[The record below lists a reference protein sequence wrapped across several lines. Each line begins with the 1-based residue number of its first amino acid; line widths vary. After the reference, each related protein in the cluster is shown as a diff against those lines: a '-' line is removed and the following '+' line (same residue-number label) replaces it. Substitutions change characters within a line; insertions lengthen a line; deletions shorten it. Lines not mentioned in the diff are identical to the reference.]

1 MAKSAKSAYTH
12 LYSSP
17 DIPERIVISHF
28 DLKWFICD
36 DLATSHK
43 KLVRFCLVTSEF
55 KRVVGVQPL
64 IFQKINHLRQIASG
78 SAKQI
83 SNNFSPNGRYLI
95 LDYGTDLLIPIAR
108 LKVPCYG
115 NHFKVKMGKIGQ
127 LTFIRRLG
135 IPKRGGISQFRFG
148 QFIYVEP
155 YSLDI

>member
-1 MAKSAKSAYTH
+1 
-12 LYSSP
+12 
-17 DIPERIVISHF
+17 
-28 DLKWFICD
+28 
-36 DLATSHK
+36 
-43 KLVRFCLVTSEF
+43 VRFCLVTSEF